1 MKPNEKQKKKIL
13 IVDDDSTHRL
23 KLRCILGNWGYKVFE
38 ADDGSTAI
46 DKIYK
51 QAFDLVLMDIR
62 MHKISGLEALAEIKS
77 FNPNIPVILITA
89 YSSRDL
95 SADARKKGAY
105 YFLTKPFDFYKLR
118 TVIKQAL
125 A

>member
-1 MKPNEKQKKKIL
+1 MKSNKIL
-13 IVDDDSTHRL
+13 IVDDDSTQRR
-23 KLRCILGNWGYKVFE
+23 KLGCIIGNWGYEIFE

-77 FNPNIPVILITA
+77 FNPNLPVILITA
-89 YSSRDL
+89 YSSGDL
-95 SADARKKGAY
+95 SANARKKGAY
-105 YFLTKPFDFYKLR
+105 YFLNKPLDFYKLR
-118 TVIKQAL
+118 TIIKQAL